1 MVAIDT
7 NVLVRYLVGDDPK
20 QAEVARKMLE
30 GLTPETSGFICRE
43 VIVETVWVLERAYRF
58 PRIQIADVLIELVS
72 TDSLVVE
79 AADDVASAAFRY
91 RQGGVG
97 FSDMMIL
104 SAGRR
109 AGHSPLYTFDRI
121 LSKVEGTSLLGDDAD
136 V

>member
-20 QAEVARKMLE
+20 QAEVARKLLE
-30 GLTPETSGFICRE
+30 GLAPETPGFICRE
-43 VIVETVWVLERAYRF
+43 VIVETVWVLERAYKF

-79 AADDVASAAFRY
+79 AADDMARAAFRY
-91 RQGGVG
+91 RQGGAG

-104 SAGRR
+104 SAGQR
-109 AGHSPLYTFDRI
+109 AGHSPLYTFDWTLAR
-121 LSKVEGTSLLGDDAD
+121 VEGAALLGDDAD

>member
-1 MVAIDT
+1 MLAIDT

-20 QAEVARKMLE
+20 QAEVAGKLLE
-30 GLTPETSGFICRE
+30 GLVPETPGFICRE
-43 VIVETVWVLERAYRF
+43 VIVETVWVLERAYKF

-79 AADDVASAAFRY
+79 AADDMARAAFRY
-91 RQGGVG
+91 RQGGAG

-104 SAGRR
+104 SAGQR
-109 AGHSPLYTFDRI
+109 AGHSPLYTFDWTLAR
-121 LSKVEGTSLLGDDAD
+121 VEGAALLGDDAD

>member
-79 AADDVASAAFRY
+79 TADDVASAAFRY
-91 RQGGVG
+91 RQGSVG

-104 SAGRR
+104 SAGQR
-109 AGHSPLYTFDRI
+109 AGHSPLYTFDQTLAR
-121 LSKVEGTSLLGDDAD
+121 VEGAALLGDNAD

>member
-1 MVAIDT
+1 M
-7 NVLVRYLVGDDPK
+7 
-20 QAEVARKMLE
+20 
-30 GLTPETSGFICRE
+30 TPNSPGFICRE
-43 VIVETVWVLERAYRF
+43 VIVETVWVLERAYKF

-91 RQGGVG
+91 RQGGAG

-121 LSKVEGTSLLGDDAD
+121 LSKVEGASLLGGHEE
-136 V
+136 